1 MQSRE
6 YKFLPCSRNKY
17 LQQKWKKAYDIHRGK
32 VRRRMFLVFN
42 VHQEAVKIQ
51 RENDR
56 LEKKISDIMA
66 TPGRGDNRN
75 DYQKKS
81 LHKEK
86 RQRELISIS
95 KQNQMIQFRLSQ
107 CKPHCSARKWH
118 EDWLNT
124 LKLRDRIGHYPRGS
138 AKQQKVFI
146 FSSIPQTE
154 DHNYLLN
161 SIRIFIDATY
171 WQQEEIVI
179 TFARAIA

>member
-1 MQSRE
+1 METPGRPETVRLTMQSRE
-6 YKFLPCSRNKY
+6 YKFLPSSRNKY
-17 LQQKWKKAYDIHRGK
+17 LQEKWKKAYDVHRGK
-32 VRRRMFLVFN
+32 VKSMKPTICINPPKNFDHLTLSLKN
-42 VHQEAVKIQ
+42 KQHQEAVKIQ

-56 LEKKISDIMA
+56 LKKKISDIMA

-75 DYQKKS
+75 DYEKKS

-138 AKQQKVFI
+138 AKQQKEQDNGKVD
-146 FSSIPQTE
+146 SKE
-154 DHNYLLN
+154 K
-161 SIRIFIDATY
+161 
-171 WQQEEIVI
+171 
-179 TFARAIA
+179 